1 MQIIYGTRKSLL
13 DYFLFCVLNILNH
26 VCLRYLVLSPPS
38 LQETAHLSDSGLSRH
53 VMPRVEASELVE
65 EDAIAIHSEHPRLLL
80 LLLLLLFVY
89 HVLDGADPLELL
101 LEQELVHLFLQ
112 LIFDL
117 SLQGEVEL

>member
-1 MQIIYGTRKSLL
+1 
-13 DYFLFCVLNILNH
+13 
-26 VCLRYLVLSPPS
+26 
-38 LQETAHLSDSGLSRH
+38 
-53 VMPRVEASELVE
+53 MPRVEASELVE

-80 LLLLLLFVY
+80 LLLFVD

-117 SLQGEVEL
+117 PLQGEVEFRCQSVIWV